1 VAMERESEKVA
12 ASLLQAR
19 AQEKAAQAALKVQ
32 CQGARCARECGG
44 TVRES
49 VARRSESGKAV
60 GVVRLTNQ

>member
-1 VAMERESEKVA
+1 MAMERESEKVA

-44 TVRES
+44 TVREC
-49 VARRSESGKAV
+49 GKAV
-60 GVVRLTNQ
+60 GERQGGGSGALD